1 METVRVLSD
10 DKQTTDAMENV
21 TSLSFRSGICSWREI
36 SDQSESE
43 GRYSALF
50 QRLLSTQ

>member
-10 DKQTTDAMENV
+10 DKQTTDAMVLGLGFEVGARFQTNQ
-21 TSLSFRSGICSWREI
+21 RAKEI
-36 SDQSESE
+36 
-43 GRYSALF
+43 RYSALF